1 MNWKRWAVATVTLFA
16 IPAYAQSGGAKSEPA
31 TREAEREAV
40 LLSFIHYANQR
51 EIDLA
56 KLGKEKSDSP
66 QVKAFADRLLTDH
79 QAADDRLVT
88 FAKGRGVDLD
98 AVRARARSTAET
110 LEQERRSRAV
120 GSASGEWAFMS
131 EPGVDR
137 EAAQLAMAEFATS
150 LGELRTLTG
159 PSFSRQFVQVVVKDH
174 QMVIDRVT
182 RARSRISDPEVTSV
196 VDKLLPAFKQHLTMA
211 QKLQDRLSQL

>member
-98 AVRARARSTAET
+98 AVRARVRATAET

>member
-1 MNWKRWAVATVTLFA
+1 MNWKRWAAATVTVFA
-16 IPAYAQSGGAKSEPA
+16 IPAYAQSGGANSDPA
-31 TREAEREAV
+31 AREAEREAV

-98 AVRARARSTAET
+98 AVRARARATAET
-110 LEQERRSRAV
+110 LEQERRSRTV
-120 GSASGEWAFMS
+120 GSSSGEWAFMA

-137 EAAQLAMAEFATS
+137 EAAQLVGEHKGNVAAAATAAGKSRPAM
-150 LGELRTLTG
+150 
-159 PSFSRQFVQVVVKDH
+159 
-174 QMVIDRVT
+174 
-182 RARSRISDPEVTSV
+182 
-196 VDKLLPAFKQHLTMA
+196 
-211 QKLQDRLSQL
+211 QKLYDKALKKLGRSAIKQPGKTQSMPTDRRGQVDVADPKARPDEEE